1 MLKIHFLLKKKLRQI
16 KDDGTTSSRY
26 GLRITGYRT
35 YNVKSGQFIEC
46 TKEAAERITTLDLL
60 ESNMNAFFYNG
71 NEVRADVIKYFLEK
85 LTSLLGWMEIQM
97 AYRFFSSSLLF
108 VYDGTMDVFKADVRM
123 IDFAHVAEI
132 RDNGVDEGYIKG
144 LKKLIDCLRRLT
156 EK

>member
-1 MLKIHFLLKKKLRQI
+1 
-16 KDDGTTSSRY
+16 
-26 GLRITGYRT
+26 
-35 YNVKSGQFIEC
+35 
-46 TKEAAERITTLDLL
+46 
-60 ESNMNAFFYNG
+60 
-71 NEVRADVIKYFLEK
+71 VRADVIKYFLDK